1 MVNTLPTEP
10 TTEPLVDD
18 LADDELRLLGRI
30 TAGVSHD
37 LNNYLSSAA
46 ALFALLEAA
55 PGNPSLISRARIA
68 LDQARRLTIS
78 LASYVRG
85 EPPVF
90 EPLDLGALVKR
101 TLKLVER
108 SISPAIAMHVTIFP
122 DVPVVHGVVS
132 ELEQM
137 ILNLAL
143 NAADAM
149 PRGGAIAVRV
159 QPAGAAMVSVEI
171 VDTGIG
177 LPDAVPVPADGRTAS
192 TKPGRRTG
200 LGLGIVRRVIAHHGG
215 SIKLS
220 PRADGAGTVAW
231 VVLPTSG
238 GGDAAHVEPGP
249 GR

>member
-1 MVNTLPTEP
+1 MT
-10 TTEPLVDD
+10 DD
-18 LADDELRLLGRI
+18 LSDDELRLLGRI

-37 LNNYLSSAA
+37 LNNYLCAA
-46 ALFALLEAA
+46 TALFALLETA
-55 PGNPSLISRARIA
+55 PGNPSLISRVRIA

-108 SISPAIAMHVTIFP
+108 SISPAIAMHATISP
-122 DVPVVHGVVS
+122 DTPVVHGVIS
-132 ELEQM
+132 ELERM

-149 PRGGAIAVRV
+149 PRGGALAVRV
-159 QPAGAAMVSVEI
+159 QPAGAAMVSIEI

-177 LPDAVPVPADGRTAS
+177 LPGAELVTAEGRTAS
-192 TKPGRRTG
+192 TKPGRRIG

-215 SIKLS
+215 SLKLS
-220 PRADGAGTVAW
+220 PRADGVGTVAW
-231 VVLPTSG
+231 VLLPTSG
-238 GGDAAHVEPGP
+238 GGGATPVEPG
-249 GR
+249 